1 MVQKNMLRCLVPL
14 LGLTLLGVLAALY
27 VVDFKDYHRVLA
39 TLFGFNTN
47 PNPFFDW
54 DYIRAG
60 IKCWNEGINVYVTNP
75 CDLMNRPHNYSPLWL
90 RAVFIPTGK
99 AWTMPIGLGIV
110 LAYLLSLFWLIKP
123 ANWRELIVLALAC
136 ISPMAVYCLERGNA
150 DAVIFIMLV
159 IAGVLGAGPP
169 ANRILSY
176 SLILLAGLLKFYPLV
191 ALSTVLRERP
201 RGFFA
206 ITAIAGLIIVG
217 FFYRFR
223 EEVSAA
229 LKNIPRVGWGAVSL
243 PFDGPVS
250 ALHLFPG
257 LEHFGW
263 FTTLPYAL
271 MGALLIITAIQV
283 MYLARNGKMA
293 SAYAKMPEQDA
304 IFLLIGAAV
313 IAGCFFAGYSKAH
326 RGIHLI
332 FVVAGLVTMRRAADD
347 PATRAMLGRAVMLVL
362 FLMWERFFR
371 TALVNPDEVPDSG
384 IALSAY
390 VLLMLF
396 VQVLW
401 WRLAAILL
409 GVLTIFAINSEFF
422 ASLQR
427 WRGIRRAAQI

>member
-1 MVQKNMLRCLVPL
+1 M
-14 LGLTLLGVLAALY
+14 
-27 VVDFKDYHRVLA
+27 
-39 TLFGFNTN
+39 
-47 PNPFFDW
+47 
-54 DYIRAG
+54 
-60 IKCWNEGINVYVTNP
+60 
-75 CDLMNRPHNYSPLWL
+75 
-90 RAVFIPTGK
+90 
-99 AWTMPIGLGIV
+99 
-110 LAYLLSLFWLIKP
+110 
-123 ANWRELIVLALAC
+123 
-136 ISPMAVYCLERGNA
+136 
-150 DAVIFIMLV
+150 
-159 IAGVLGAGPP
+159 
-169 ANRILSY
+169 
-176 SLILLAGLLKFYPLV
+176 
-191 ALSTVLRERP
+191 STVLRERP

-283 MYLARNGKMA
+283 MYLARNAKMA

-332 FVVAGLVTMRRAADD
+332 FVVAGLVTMRRAAGD
-347 PATRAMLGRAVMLVL
+347 PATCATLGRAVMLVL

-371 TALVNPDEVPDSG
+371 TALVNPDEVPDTG
-384 IALSAY
+384 IALSA
-390 VLLMLF
+390 
-396 VQVLW
+396 
-401 WRLAAILL
+401 
-409 GVLTIFAINSEFF
+409 TCS
-422 ASLQR
+422 
-427 WRGIRRAAQI
+427 